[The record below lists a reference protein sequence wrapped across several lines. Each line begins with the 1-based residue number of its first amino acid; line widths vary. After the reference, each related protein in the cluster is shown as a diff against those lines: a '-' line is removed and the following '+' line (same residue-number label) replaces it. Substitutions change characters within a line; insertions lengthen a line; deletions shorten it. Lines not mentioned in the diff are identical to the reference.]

1 MTFPVIP
8 VPNANTAGFIDP
20 VTLTTYQDF
29 YSIPYPWRGLDTQIV
44 HIAPNGNVTHLNGPG
59 AGQEGVVLSM
69 QLQGEQ
75 HLPFDQVIMESAF
88 QMGST
93 ITRTNYPQRLINLR
107 IQIGGTINGF
117 QYNTYS
123 YQLADNRWWSGQ
135 DETQDGW
142 LGIYTRFTGWRWIPV
157 RPFKTVDTAQKM
169 APEAFQNNQAIWDIN
184 WVSERPYYTRTSLFK
199 TWSAG
204 AGLTK
209 RAKDGMFSGSLILAN
224 QADMP
229 SYVQYIVNGAG
240 NAEVQ
245 DNNSSTMVKLPILF
259 ASDGPALVDTD
270 PQERTLTASNDPI
283 DNIFYEFLR
292 SSTILNFLLSNV
304 AAQGEP
310 WWERGY
316 VRFLNAIPPQ
326 TVATLNVAHSNPNA
340 TITAVVQQRY
350 KRSR

>member
-1 MTFPVIP
+1 MTSPVLPI
-8 VPNANTAGFIDP
+8 PNANTAGYIDP
-20 VTLTTYQDF
+20 VTLSTYQDF
-29 YSIPYPWRGLDTQIV
+29 YSIPIPWRGLDTTVV
-44 HIAPNGNVTHLNGPG
+44 HIAPNGNITHLNGPG

-75 HLPFDQVIMESAF
+75 HLPFEQVIMESAF

-107 IQIGGTINGF
+107 VQIGGTINGF
-117 QYNTYS
+117 QYNEYS
-123 YQLADNRWWSGQ
+123 YQLCDNRWWAGQ

-169 APEAFQNNQAIWDIN
+169 DPVAYRNNQAIWDIN
-184 WVSERPYYTRTSLFK
+184 WVSERPYYTRMSLFK

-204 AGLTK
+204 SSVKGANGLY
-209 RAKDGMFSGSLILAN
+209 SGSLILAN

-229 SYVQYIVNGAG
+229 SYVEYIINGAG
-240 NAEVQ
+240 DAQVQ
-245 DNNSSTMVKLPILF
+245 DNNSSIMIPLPPLF
-259 ASDGPALVDTD
+259 ASDGPALCDTD
-270 PQERTLTASNDPI
+270 PQERTLTAANDPI
-283 DNIFYEFLR
+283 DNIFYQYLR
-292 SSTILNFLLSNV
+292 SSSVLTFLLSNESTL
-304 AAQGEP
+304 GEP
-310 WWERGY
+310 WWQRGY
-316 VRFLNAIPPQ
+316 VRFTNAIPPQ
-326 TVATLNVAHSNPNA
+326 TVATLRVAHSNPAA